1 MEIKIIKT
9 DEDLTHLALI
19 GRLDLLGAEQVELK
33 FTVLVVTGGK
43 PALIDLSGLE
53 FISSLGL
60 KMFLSNSKALS
71 NKGAKL
77 VLLNPKSHV
86 LEMLISVGF
95 DKIIPIENDLDKA
108 LEILKQNQ

>member
-1 MEIKIIKT
+1 
-9 DEDLTHLALI
+9 
-19 GRLDLLGAEQVELK
+19 
-33 FTVLVVTGGK
+33 
-43 PALIDLSGLE
+43 
-53 FISSLGL
+53 
-60 KMFLSNSKALS
+60 MFLSNSKALN

-95 DKIIPIENDLDKA
+95 DKIISIENDYDKA

>member
-71 NKGAKL
+71 NKGVKL